1 MDDAEEFG
9 TWLARQLRREGIS
22 QAELAERLDVTRAA
36 VSAWVTGRAEPRPEK
51 LRAIA
56 EAFAVDPATVY
67 NRDEKPVPVTALT
80 WYHRPAYADG
90 GREFGNAAAFA
101 FDPSL
106 GTLIREATQNSLD
119 ERVDPD
125 HPVRV
130 RFTIHE
136 ISGERYFR
144 FLDAMRWDELSE
156 HYEQAAR
163 HGQKVGRTLAEAL
176 ADMREH
182 SRLTLIR
189 VDDYNASGLTGD
201 DFDDK
206 GGDNRFAAVVRRQ
219 LDSHKTGS
227 AGGSFGLGKVALWG
241 TSGLGLVL
249 INSTLSTPFEGKRDR
264 RLIGRLDLPWRR
276 LADRTAY
283 AGPAWFGEADP
294 ARTGATLSWWADED
308 TVKGLHLERE
318 STDPGTSFLIVG
330 VADSILKT
338 GPDEM
343 PGADPESTESRRRVL
358 RAMHDEIGA
367 ELSANFWAAMVS
379 GRSRPALLD
388 ASVTTLHNGA
398 VVVPEERVRPQT
410 SQPARTRALQA
421 FYDGTTT
428 AELTSAEDVVMT
440 TVRLAVP
447 VRKDGVDG
455 RRRAADHD
463 AVLLVTPATDADG
476 KAVDRLVC
484 MRGTRMDVESRS
496 IADMSS
502 PGRFTAVLLAGLA
515 TGRSTAD
522 SSAAEEFL
530 RAAEPPEHNAWKKTE
545 DLTATYARGAAA
557 RLEEFRREMIPAVH
571 AVTRRQDTT
580 PESDGPALL
589 RELLSLN
596 SPAPSRSP
604 GFPTVKRLD
613 GHVDHTGAWNVEVE
627 VRVPQRADPWTFAP
641 VLKFVTASG
650 PHLSAAWQTLEA
662 ASGCE
667 LIAAGTLRT
676 GGAPTALFRG
686 TSIVQSHPV
695 SAELSR
701 VTIDLV
707 SVKEAGS

>member
-1 MDDAEEFG
+1 MDDTEDFG
-9 TWLARQLRREGIS
+9 SWLARQLRREGIS
-22 QAELAERLDVTRAA
+22 QADLADKLNVTRAA

-67 NRDEKPVPVTALT
+67 NRDEKPVPVTVLT

-101 FDPSL
+101 FEPSL
-106 GTLIREATQNSLD
+106 GTLVREATQNSLD
-119 ERVDPD
+119 ERVDPNQ
-125 HPVRV
+125 PVRM

-144 FLDAMRWDELSE
+144 FLDAMRWSELSE

-219 LDSHKTGS
+219 LDSHKSGA
-227 AGGSFGLGKVALWG
+227 AGGSFGLGKVALWA

-249 INSTLSTPFEGKRDR
+249 INSTLSTPFEGKREP

-276 LADRTAY
+276 LADRSAY

-294 ARTGATLSWWADED
+294 ARAGATRSWWADED
-308 TVKGLHLERE
+308 TVKDLHLERE
-318 STDPGTSFLIVG
+318 SADPGTSFLIVG

-338 GPDEM
+338 GPDET
-343 PGADPESTESRRRVL
+343 PGVDPGSTESRRRIL

-367 ELSANFWAAMVS
+367 ELSENFWAAMVS
-379 GRSRPALLD
+379 GRDHPALLD
-388 ASVTTLHNGA
+388 ASVTTLHNGV
-398 VVVPEERVRPQT
+398 VVVPEEHIRPQA
-410 SQPARTRALQA
+410 SQPARSRALQA

-428 AELTSAEDVVMT
+428 TELTSAEDVAQT
-440 TVRLAVP
+440 TVRLTVP
-447 VRKDGVDG
+447 VRKDGTDG
-455 RRRAADHD
+455 RRSAADHD
-463 AVLLVTPATDADG
+463 AVLLITPATDADG
-476 KAVDRLVC
+476 RAVDRLVC
-484 MRGTRMDVESRS
+484 MRGTRMEIESRS

-515 TGRSTAD
+515 SGRATTDST
-522 SSAAEEFL
+522 AAEEFL

-545 DLTATYARGAAA
+545 DLAATYARGAAT
-557 RLEEFRREMIPAVH
+557 RLEEFRRDMIPAVH
-571 AVTRRQDTT
+571 AVTRRQDVAAD
-580 PESDGPALL
+580 SDGPALL

-596 SPAPSRSP
+596 APPPSRAP

-613 GHVDHTGAWNVEVE
+613 GRVDPTGSWNIEVE
-627 VRVPQRADPWTFAP
+627 IRVPQRADPWLFTP
-641 VLKFVTASG
+641 VLKFVAASG
-650 PHLSAAWQTLEA
+650 PSLPASWQTLEVI
-662 ASGCE
+662 SGCE
-667 LIAAGTLRT
+667 LIAAGTLRA

-686 TSIVQSHPV
+686 ASLVESHPV

-701 VTIDLV
+701 VTVELV
-707 SVKEAGS
+707 SAKEAAS